1 MSHVEPAGPS
11 PYDTVSILLR
21 CPNITHLELSSQ
33 PLDLYR
39 AMVAIQALPHH
50 WKDLKHVSLGDVTI
64 NAFRFL
70 AGLPKARTLVLNTQ
84 RGRFGY
90 NEDCTIE
97 NWPADSR
104 ALAVTELHLNV
115 ADRDEVPPLN
125 QLPNLRTLVLSCYF
139 TDEDRIWV
147 RSGP

>member
-1 MSHVEPAGPS
+1 
-11 PYDTVSILLR
+11 
-21 CPNITHLELSSQ
+21 
-33 PLDLYR
+33 
-39 AMVAIQALPHH
+39 MVAIQALPHH
-50 WKDLKHVSLGDVTI
+50 WKDLKHVTLGDATI

-84 RGRFGY
+84 GGRFGK

-104 ALAVTELHLNV
+104 ALAVTELHLDL
-115 ADRDEVPPLN
+115 AARDEFPPLN

-139 TDEDRIWV
+139 DEVDRIWV